1 MKHTLRLIRRFVF
14 ILMFSVIL
22 LFVLNVILFIAAT
35 YDEANTRGGWQW
47 AEEITEELLS
57 SDGDGLKLS
66 QKGAEI
72 LEELDAWAI
81 LVEDGTGDVIWHSD
95 NLPQEVPLHY
105 SAADISWGTR
115 GYIKDYPTTTASKGK
130 DLLIMGHP
138 KTRYWKQMWNT
149 WDYNLIKNAPG
160 TILKAA
166 GVNLLVIVFIYMAS
180 TFGFL
185 RSVKPVVDGIER
197 LPKEEVHVRERG
209 QLSGLACAINQA
221 SERLRSQEHALKK
234 KERAQANWI
243 AGVSHDIRT
252 PLSMVMGYAGEL
264 EENRELPDEARK
276 QAQVIRLQ
284 SVRMKNLINDLN
296 LYSRLEYTMQ
306 PLKRSKVDFA
316 AVVRLA
322 AADFINSDL
331 EQKYPVEW
339 SMEEGLSACM
349 IDGDKELLGRAVNN
363 ILTNVRVHNP
373 DGCRI
378 IIKMEKEKGK
388 DGKRT
393 DEKEKDE
400 TGKDETGKLSLVIE
414 DNGTGADQEQLERLK
429 NTPHYMMC
437 DRNGSSER
445 GERHGMGLLIVR
457 QIAEV
462 HGGTAEFFQS
472 QEGGFGVKL
481 TLTLEHIAV
490 MIEKA

>member
-1 MKHTLRLIRRFVF
+1 M
-14 ILMFSVIL
+14 
-22 LFVLNVILFIAAT
+22 
-35 YDEANTRGGWQW
+35 
-47 AEEITEELLS
+47 
-57 SDGDGLKLS
+57 
-66 QKGAEI
+66 
-72 LEELDAWAI
+72 
-81 LVEDGTGDVIWHSD
+81 
-95 NLPQEVPLHY
+95 
-105 SAADISWGTR
+105 
-115 GYIKDYPTTTASKGK
+115 
-130 DLLIMGHP
+130 
-138 KTRYWKQMWNT
+138 
-149 WDYNLIKNAPG
+149 
-160 TILKAA
+160 
-166 GVNLLVIVFIYMAS
+166 
-180 TFGFL
+180 
-185 RSVKPVVDGIER
+185 DGIER

-393 DEKEKDE
+393 DGKEKDE

-462 HGGTAEFFQS
+462 HGGIAEFFQS